1 MKNVH
6 ILPTDKPSRLSILNS
21 GKLNFGAEIMSSS
34 NSNPQNIY
42 ITSDEEITGFEI
54 NIWVIKGDRIFLWQ
68 NTMALVSNN
77 KPKKIILTTDQD
89 LIKDGVQAIDDTF
102 LEWFVKNLSC
112 EEVEVKNYK
121 WSDYPLNY
129 TPKEKAAE
137 LYDKMNVIHY
147 MQLHGQ
153 NKDSKGLPI
162 SMYDDQIKQCALIAV
177 DEIIK
182 VASFYNDSQAEVT
195 YFKEVR
201 KEIENL
207 WQPSK
212 D

>member
-1 MKNVH
+1 MK
-6 ILPTDKPSRLSILNS
+6 K
-21 GKLNFGAEIMSSS
+21 
-34 NSNPQNIY
+34 Q
-42 ITSDEEITGFEI
+42 
-54 NIWVIKGDRIFLWQ
+54 
-68 NTMALVSNN
+68 
-77 KPKKIILTTDQD
+77 
-89 LIKDGVQAIDDTF
+89 
-102 LEWFVKNLSC
+102 
-112 EEVEVKNYK
+112 
-121 WSDYPLNY
+121 

-195 YFKEVR
+195 YFKEV
-201 KEIENL
+201 KQEIENL
-207 WQPSK
+207 
-212 D
+212 